1 MTPMK
6 YTRDQL
12 RQMARQAIEAK
23 MTPGDGRYGLLIQR
37 LSARTG
43 LHPLQCEP
51 QICLM
56 ADVR

>member
-1 MTPMK
+1 MK
-6 YTRDQL
+6 YSRDQL
-12 RQMARQAIEAK
+12 RQMARQALEAK
-23 MTPGDGRYGLLIQR
+23 MTPGDGRYGLLLQR

-43 LHPLQCEP
+43 LHPLQCEL

>member
-1 MTPMK
+1 MK
-6 YTRDQL
+6 YSRDQL
-12 RQMARQAIEAK
+12 RQMERQAIEAK
-23 MTPGDGRYGLLIQR
+23 MMPGDVRYGLLLQR

-43 LHPLQCEP
+43 LHPLQCEL